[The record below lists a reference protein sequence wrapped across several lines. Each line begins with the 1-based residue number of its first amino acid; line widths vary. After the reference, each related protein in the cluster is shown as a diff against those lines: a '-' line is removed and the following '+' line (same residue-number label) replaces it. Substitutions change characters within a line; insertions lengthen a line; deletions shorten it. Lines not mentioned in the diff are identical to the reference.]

1 MMAGGLRFAIV
12 ITHDSADDVAV
23 ASLQSRDISVQCQI
37 FTMLVVSPMADAMTD
52 IVEKRARLELN
63 TRLRREVMDGLKLIK
78 KHEA

>member
-37 FTMLVVSPMADAMTD
+37 FPMLVVPPVADAMAD
-52 IVEKRARLELN
+52 IVKKRPRLKLN
-63 TRLRREVMDGLKLIK
+63 ARLRRQVMDGLKLIE